1 MKKISDDIAHAL
13 DKCAEALSINELSR
27 VTGVRLELLRR
38 FITRKT
44 RHVRGETWDRI
55 YPVLRPYLASA
66 EPPPEK
72 PPIRIGRAYR
82 RHADLIGM
90 FSDQKI
96 LLDAFDVLPDD
107 GKRALVNE
115 LCQNTADG
123 KPTSYAA
130 LSPIENQLMGCFLT
144 LDAEGRK
151 MLLAR
156 VLEMATAEVRE
167 RRKQLF

>member
-27 VTGVRLELLRR
+27 VTGVRIELLRR

-55 YPVLRPYLASA
+55 YPVLRP

-72 PPIRIGRAYR
+72 PPIRIGRPYR
-82 RHADLIGM
+82 RQPDLIEM

-96 LLDAFDVLPDD
+96 LLDAFDVLPDN
-107 GKRALVNE
+107 GKKNLVDE
-115 LCQNTADG
+115 LLREAAESRPTAY
-123 KPTSYAA
+123 TA
-130 LSPIENQLMGCFLT
+130 LSPVENQLMGRFLQ

-151 MLLAR
+151 RLLER
-156 VLEMATAEVRE
+156 MLEMATAEVRE

>member
-27 VTGVRLELLRR
+27 VTGVRIELLRR

-82 RHADLIGM
+82 RHPDLVEM

-96 LLDAFDVLPDD
+96 LLDAFDVLPDN
-107 GKRALVNE
+107 GKKNLVDE
-115 LCQNTADG
+115 LLREAAESRPTAY
-123 KPTSYAA
+123 TA
-130 LSPIENQLMGCFLT
+130 LSPVENQLMGRFLQ

-151 MLLAR
+151 RLLER
-156 VLEMATAEVRE
+156 MLEMATAEVRD